1 MCFSKKPRHYSTWR
15 LMLEIP
21 NFKTLKITD
30 IVCDY
35 NGTIAKDGIVL
46 PEVKALFDQLCQRYT
61 LHVITAD
68 TFGSVNAQLE
78 GYGAQIKILSSSDHT
93 REKAD
98 FVREL
103 GADSCIAIGNGNN
116 DALMLETAAIG
127 IALMGDE
134 GCSKDTLLSSD
145 IVCKSISEALS
156 LLLETKRLIAT
167 LRR

>member
-1 MCFSKKPRHYSTWR
+1 
-15 LMLEIP
+15 MLEIP
-21 NFKTLKITD
+21 NFKTLTIEH

-35 NGTIAKDGIVL
+35 NGTIARDGIVL
-46 PEVKALFDQLCQRYT
+46 PEIKALFDQLCQRYT

-68 TFGSVNAQLE
+68 TFGSVKAQLE
-78 GYGAQIKILSSSDHT
+78 GYGAQIKILSSGDHT
-93 REKAD
+93 QEKAD

-134 GCSKDTLLSSD
+134 GCSKDTLLSAD
-145 IVCKSISEALS
+145 VICKSITEALS
-156 LLLETKRLIAT
+156 LVLKTKRLIAT